1 MFYGES
7 HGNVDPSLPKL
18 DPKALAQLH
27 QHAAKDLAKRTIPGG
42 LIVLLALLISAYYS
56 PIIDD
61 APVFTYTLF
70 IFMSVIFLCRLYM
83 VFSFLKRPHISD
95 ESLKR
100 LFIVFFFSSAIWGI
114 YVAVCL
120 YLYQTLFTNMVVLMF
135 TIGIGAGALTS
146 LFIWKRLAHMYLY
159 MIFVPI
165 ILSTLLEWHLSTASI
180 LFGLIAYML
189 FLLVQAN
196 RANSEYWQSLYL
208 TKILQQQTSEI
219 LMAKE
224 QAETANRAKT
234 EFLSSMSHELRT
246 PLNAILGFTQL
257 LATDPKTPP
266 NTQQAENLQH
276 IMVASKHLLTLVN
289 QVLDLSKVESGHL
302 DLTMKATDIGA
313 IVNDCLSLVD
323 SLAKQ
328 KNVKFVIA
336 EPPEIYVNA
345 DPMRLKQILINLLSN
360 AIKYNR
366 QDGSLMLEYKKQTD
380 SLRVLVIDTGQ
391 GISQEHQK
399 LLFSNFSRLGQ
410 ENSTTEGSGVGLV
423 ITKKL
428 IEAMGGRIG
437 YQSKENLGS
446 TFWFE
451 LQIATDAVK

>member
-1 MFYGES
+1 MFYSKSSGY
-7 HGNVDPSLPKL
+7 NDPALPKL
-18 DPKALAQLH
+18 DKQALTQLH
-27 QHAAKDLAKRTIPGG
+27 QQAAMDLAKRTIPGG

-61 APVFTYTLF
+61 YPFFTYLLF
-70 IFMSVIFLCRLYM
+70 GLMGIIFLSRLY
-83 VFSFLKRPHISD
+83 VVLSLLKKPQALD
-95 ESLKR
+95 LWLKSL
-100 LFIVFFFSSAIWGI
+100 FVVFFISAAMWGI

-146 LFIWKRLAHMYLY
+146 LFIWKNLAQMYLCV
-159 MIFVPI
+159 MFLPI
-165 ILSTLLEWHLSTASI
+165 ILSTLLKWNLSTVSI
-180 LFGLIAYML
+180 VFGLISYMI

-196 RANSEYWQSLYL
+196 RANAEYWQSLYL
-208 TKILQQQTSEI
+208 TKILQQQTTE
-219 LMAKE
+219 LMTAKE
-224 QAETANRAKT
+224 QAETASRAKT

-266 NTQQAENLQH
+266 RSQQAESLDH

-289 QVLDLSKVESGHL
+289 QVLDLAKVESGHL
-302 DLTMKATDIGA
+302 NLKLKPVSIGA
-313 IVNDCLSLVD
+313 VVTDCLLLVN

-328 KNVKFVIA
+328 KQIQLIIA
-336 EPPEIYVNA
+336 DDPNTYVYA
-345 DPMRLKQILINLLSN
+345 DPIRLKQILINLLSN
-360 AIKYNR
+360 GIKYNR
-366 QDGSLMLEYKKQTD
+366 PEGSLMLEYKKQAD
-380 SLRVLVIDTGQ
+380 SLRVLVIDTGY
-391 GISQEHQK
+391 GISDENQQ
-399 LLFSNFSRLGQ
+399 LLFSSFSRLGQ

-428 IEAMGGRIG
+428 IEAMHGRIG
-437 YQSKENLGS
+437 YQSKEQLGS

-451 LQIATDAVK
+451 LPLASNQES

>member
-7 HGNVDPSLPKL
+7 DGYIDPSLPKL
-18 DPKALAQLH
+18 DPKALTQL
-27 QHAAKDLAKRTIPGG
+27 QQQAAKDLAKRTIPGG
-42 LIVLLALLISAYYS
+42 VIVLLALLISAYYS

-61 APVFTYTLF
+61 APLFTYVLF
-70 IFMSVIFLCRLYM
+70 AFMGIVFLCRLY
-83 VFSFLKRPHISD
+83 VVLSFLKQPQALD
-95 ESLKR
+95 KWLKQ
-100 LFIVFFFSSAIWGI
+100 LFAVFFISATTWGI

-120 YLYQTLFTNMVVLMF
+120 YLYQTLFTNMVILMF

-146 LFIWKRLAHMYLY
+146 LFIWKRLAQMYLC
-159 MIFVPI
+159 MIFLPI
-165 ILSTLLEWHLSTASI
+165 ILSTVLKWNLSTISI
-180 LFGLIAYML
+180 LFGLVSYMI
-189 FLLVQAN
+189 FLLVQAT
-196 RANSEYWQSLYL
+196 RANAEYWQSLYL
-208 TKILQQQTSEI
+208 TKILQQQTSE
-219 LMAKE
+219 LMMAKE

-257 LATDPKTPP
+257 LATDPKMPLRS
-266 NTQQAENLQH
+266 QQAESLDH

-289 QVLDLSKVESGHL
+289 QVLDLAKVESGHL
-302 DLTMKATDIGA
+302 DLTLKPTNIGA
-313 IVNDCLSLVD
+313 IVADCISLVD
-323 SLAKQ
+323 TLAKQ
-328 KNVKFVIA
+328 KQIKFVIA
-336 EPPEIYVNA
+336 DDPAVFVYA

-366 QDGSLMLEYKKQTD
+366 QEGRLMLEYKKQAD
-380 SLRVLVIDTGQ
+380 SLRVLVIDTGP
-391 GISQEHQK
+391 GISHENQR
-399 LLFSNFSRLGQ
+399 LLFSSFSRLGQ

-437 YQSKENLGS
+437 YQSKEQLGS

-451 LQIATDAVK
+451 LPLASNAES